1 MQTAQMSPPRFGYE
15 ATSPL
20 PRKLDDFRL
29 VHGSYGGSFS
39 GKSKRP
45 LLLAAL
51 ALAGVVAAAFGA
63 YQYSDDSAEKTQIAA
78 VSSST
83 RVPTSTVP
91 AATAPAT
98 AASSSS
104 VDPVKPLARSLETIP
119 TPPLTQVKPESNDA
133 ANSAKV
139 KGTVPAKAA
148 SASTQSVTPAPS
160 VRRNQVM
167 PTPQEIPPTPLP
179 TPLPTPAPTPPII
192 EEPPVIPAPAPVVPP
207 AEPTKL

>member
-1 MQTAQMSPPRFGYE
+1 MQTAQMSSPRFSYE
-15 ATSPL
+15 TTSPL

-45 LLLAAL
+45 LWLAAL

-63 YQYSDDSAEKTQIAA
+63 YQYSDGSAEKTHVAA
-78 VSSST
+78 VSSSA

-91 AATAPAT
+91 AASAPAI

-104 VDPVKPLARSLETIP
+104 VEPVKPLARSLETIP
-119 TPPLTQVKPESNDA
+119 TPPVVQVNPDSIDA
-133 ANSAKV
+133 ANAAKV

-148 SASTQSVTPAPS
+148 SASAKSVTPVPS
-160 VRRNQVM
+160 VRRNQIM
-167 PTPQEIPPTPLP
+167 PTPQEIPP

>member
-15 ATSPL
+15 TTSPL
-20 PRKLDDFRL
+20 PGKLDDFRL
-29 VHGSYGGSFS
+29 VHESYGGSFS

-51 ALAGVVAAAFGA
+51 ALAGVVAVAFGA
-63 YQYSDDSAEKTQIAA
+63 YQYSDDSAEITHIAA
-78 VSSST
+78 VSSSA

-91 AATAPAT
+91 TATAPAT

-104 VDPVKPLARSLETIP
+104 VDPVKPLARSMETIP
-119 TPPLTQVKPESNDA
+119 TPPVGQVNPESSDA

-148 SASTQSVTPAPS
+148 SASTKSVAPVPS
-160 VRRNQVM
+160 ARRNQIM
-167 PTPQEIPPTPLP
+167 PTPLEIPP

-192 EEPPVIPAPAPVVPP
+192 EEPPVIPAPVPVVPP

>member
-15 ATSPL
+15 TTSPL
-20 PRKLDDFRL
+20 PGKLDDFRL

-45 LLLAAL
+45 LFLAAL

-63 YQYSDDSAEKTQIAA
+63 YQYSDDSAEKTNTAA
-78 VSSST
+78 VSSSV

-91 AATAPAT
+91 TATAPAT

-104 VDPVKPLARSLETIP
+104 VDPVKPLARSMETIP
-119 TPPLTQVKPESNDA
+119 TPPVGQVPESSDA

-148 SASTQSVTPAPS
+148 SASTKSVTPVPS
-160 VRRNQVM
+160 ARRNQVM
-167 PTPQEIPPTPLP
+167 PAPLEIPP

-192 EEPPVIPAPAPVVPP
+192 EEPPVIPAPVPVVPP